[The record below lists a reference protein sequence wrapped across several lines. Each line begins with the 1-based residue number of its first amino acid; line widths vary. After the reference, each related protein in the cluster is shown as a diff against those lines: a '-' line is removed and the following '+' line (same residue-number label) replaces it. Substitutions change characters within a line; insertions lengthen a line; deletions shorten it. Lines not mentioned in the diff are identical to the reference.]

1 MSEFILAEQ
10 VATKLDLMQD
20 NLPEFESQG
29 IIKPVRKNGRTYY
42 SSRDFFRLKGVLH
55 FMRTNG
61 LSIEEAQDRVA
72 NWNWFAQANS
82 ANMSAV

>member
-10 VATKLDLMQD
+10 VAIKLDLMQD

-29 IIKPVRKNGRTYY
+29 ILKPVKKNGRTYY
-42 SSRDFFRLKGVLH
+42 SSRDFYRLKGVLH

-82 ANMSAV
+82 AAVGAR